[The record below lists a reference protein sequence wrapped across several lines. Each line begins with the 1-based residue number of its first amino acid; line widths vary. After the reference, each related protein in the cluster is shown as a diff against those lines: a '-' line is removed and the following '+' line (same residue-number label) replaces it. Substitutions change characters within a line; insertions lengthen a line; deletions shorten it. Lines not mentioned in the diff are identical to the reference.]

1 MAQSIDES
9 EVHLR
14 SRFGCDPW
22 RRLVTLNQAL
32 PERNEA
38 EAAGRELAAR
48 MRDRAAATNARVAI
62 AGPAPA
68 FVARRG
74 DRWRFNVVL
83 RGDDPVGVLGDPP
96 GAPWSIDV
104 DPESLL

>member
-1 MAQSIDES
+1 MKLT
-9 EVHLR
+9 V
-14 SRFGCDPW
+14 
-22 RRLVTLNQAL
+22 AL
-32 PERNEA
+32 AERGEA
-38 EAAGRELAAR
+38 EAAGRELASTLR
-48 MRDRAAATNARVAI
+48 ERAAASGARVEV

-83 RGDDPVGVLGDPP
+83 RGDDPVGLLGDPP